1 MHITFEKLTYRE
13 DYQIA
18 LDHFVIDEKNG
29 DRLAFYFRG
38 HTDEIMVLIGD
49 YSCNYFELLFEAD
62 CVLLRSSDLHE
73 LDDGLEFNTVPL
85 TLYQDSALLT
95 FATAWMGLKR
105 DPSRDWTHYA
115 IRAFEQDFHVLSP
128 RPPVFTDLGH
138 KMSDFTVRHS
148 FNLPKEN

>member
-1 MHITFEKLTYRE
+1 MHITFEKLLYRE
-13 DYQIA
+13 DYQIK
-18 LDHFVIDEKNG
+18 LDHIVMNEENG
-29 DRLAFYFRG
+29 NRLALYFRG
-38 HTDEIMVLIGD
+38 HTDEVMVLIGD

-62 CVLLRSSDLHE
+62 SVLLRSSDLHE
-73 LDDGLEFNTVPL
+73 LDDGVEFNTVPIV
-85 TLYQDSALLT
+85 LYQDSALLT

-148 FNLPKEN
+148 FNLPTES

>member
-1 MHITFEKLTYRE
+1 MHITFEKLLYRE
-13 DYQIA
+13 DYQIK
-18 LDHFVIDEKNG
+18 LDHIVMNEENG
-29 DRLAFYFRG
+29 NRLALYFRG
-38 HTDEIMVLIGD
+38 HTDEVMVLIGD
-49 YSCNYFELLFEAD
+49 YSCNYFELSFEAD

-73 LDDGLEFNTVPL
+73 LDDGVEFSTIPL
-85 TLYQDSALLT
+85 VLYKDSALLT

-105 DPSRDWTHYA
+105 DTSRDWTHYA

-148 FNLPKEN
+148 FNLPTES

>member
-1 MHITFEKLTYRE
+1 MHITFEKLFYRE

-18 LDHFVIDEKNG
+18 LDQLVTDEENG
-29 DRLAFYFRG
+29 HRLALYFRG
-38 HTDEIMVLIGD
+38 HTDQTMVIIGD

-73 LDDGLEFNTVPL
+73 LDDGVEFNTVPL
-85 TLYQDSALLT
+85 VLYKDSALLT

-115 IRAFEQDFHVLSP
+115 IRAFEDDIHILSP
-128 RPPVFTDLGH
+128 RQPVFMDLGH
-138 KMSDFTVRHS
+138 KMSDYVVKQTLNPPANR
-148 FNLPKEN
+148 

>member
-18 LDHFVIDEKNG
+18 LDHFIIDRANG
-29 DRLAFYFRG
+29 NRLTFYFRG
-38 HTDEIMVLIGD
+38 HTDETMIISGD
-49 YSCNYFELLFEAD
+49 YACNYFELSFEAD
-62 CVLLRSSDLHE
+62 SVLLRSSDLHE
-73 LDDGLEFNTVPL
+73 LDDGVEFNTVPL
-85 TLYQDSALLT
+85 VLYQDSALLT

-115 IRAFEQDFHVLSP
+115 IRAFEQDFHILSP

-138 KMSDFTVRHS
+138 KMSDYIVKQTFDPPT
-148 FNLPKEN
+148 NI